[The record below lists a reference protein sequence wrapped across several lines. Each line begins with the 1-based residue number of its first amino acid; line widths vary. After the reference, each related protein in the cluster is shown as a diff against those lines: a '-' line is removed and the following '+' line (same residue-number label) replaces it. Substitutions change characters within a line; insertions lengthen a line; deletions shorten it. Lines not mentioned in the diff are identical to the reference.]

1 VQGIVGEGY
10 NRILDQTSQ
19 AIPDDGTFI
28 GNPEDYQVPSYFSE
42 FVSPNYARGAALTAS
57 KAKKTVQ
64 SARALLN

>member
-1 VQGIVGEGY
+1 MGEGY
-10 NRILDQTSQ
+10 NRILEQTSQ

-42 FVSPNYARGAALTAS
+42 SVSPNYARGAALTAS
-57 KAKKTVQ
+57 KVKKTVQ